1 LIGLLVAALLALLMT
16 ILLCKHITNSGLT
29 GGESKAA
36 HALYSPDE
44 DPMDPQGEMR
54 STIQDNMK

>member
-1 LIGLLVAALLALLMT
+1 MT